1 MRRIVFKYITIFII
15 SFCAGTA
22 GAFAFY
28 KFVISKDLS
37 SFAVLLQQQLP
48 GREVIFASN
57 NNYTTSTGII
67 SDFVKASEQS
77 RSSVV
82 FIRSQSTVQQTSPF
96 GWDPFFD
103 FFGNRGPA
111 TSTGSGVIISSD
123 GYIVTNHHVIN
134 KAEKIEVV
142 MNNNKRVYAA
152 RMIGSDP
159 STDLALLKIESTDLP
174 KISFSNSDEL
184 KIGEWVLAVGNPFN
198 LTSSVTAGI
207 VSAKGR
213 NINIVQNQF
222 PIESFIQT
230 DAAINPGNSGGALVN
245 SEGLLVG
252 INTAILSRTG
262 SYSGYGFA
270 IPSNIVKKV
279 VSDLIEFGY
288 VQRAFIEADIV
299 DIDETLAGKLKDD
312 DLNGVYTRV
321 IVPGGNA
328 EKAGLQKGDIIIKA
342 DGRMIDSRS
351 VFDEQLAYH
360 RPGDKIDLLIKRDG
374 KLKELI
380 VTLNNQ
386 RGTTALERNKSL
398 KSELLGAEFEEI
410 TMLEKEKYG
419 VTGGIRV
426 FNIGNGQIR
435 RMNIPEGFIITAFNR
450 KTYSEPAELIKAMEA
465 ASGRIELDGINTN
478 GTKGRY
484 SFYFY

>member
-1 MRRIVFKYITIFII
+1 MKRIVFKYIIILTI
-15 SFCAGTA
+15 SFCAGIA

-28 KFVISKDLS
+28 SFVIKQDFISLET
-37 SFAVLLQQQLP
+37 QQTQFP
-48 GREVIFASN
+48 TREMLFTAYNINPAASAF
-57 NNYTTSTGII
+57 T
-67 SDFVKASEQS
+67 DFVKASDQS

-82 FIRSQSTVQQTSPF
+82 FIRSQSTIQQENHF

-123 GYIVTNHHVIN
+123 GYIVTNHHVVN
-134 KAEKIEVV
+134 KSEKIEVV
-142 MNNNKRVYAA
+142 LNNNKRVFPAKI
-152 RMIGSDP
+152 IGSDP
-159 STDLALLKIESTDLP
+159 STDLALLKISTNELP
-174 KISFSNSDEL
+174 KIAFSNSDEL

-245 SEGLLVG
+245 TEGQLVG
-252 INTAILSRTG
+252 INTAILSKTG
-262 SYSGYGFA
+262 SYAGYGFA

-299 DIDETLAGKLKDD
+299 DIDENLASKLDD
-312 DLNGVYTRV
+312 DNLNGVYVRV

-328 EKAGLQKGDIIIKA
+328 DKGGLEKGDIIIKI
-342 DGRMIDSRS
+342 DNRFIDSRA

-360 RPGDKIDLLIKRDG
+360 RPGDKINLVIKRNG
-374 KLKELI
+374 KPHEI
-380 VTLNNQ
+380 TITLNNQ
-386 RGTTALERNKSL
+386 RGTTTLERNKSL
-398 KSELLGAEFEEI
+398 KSEPLGAEFEEI
-410 TMLEKEKYG
+410 TRLEKEKYG
-419 VTGGIRV
+419 VTNGIRI

-450 KTYSEPAELIKAMEA
+450 KPYNDPQELIKAFES
-465 ASGRIELDGINTN
+465 ASGSIEIDGINPN
-478 GTKGRY
+478 GTQGRY